1 MKFMVVVSL
10 SLCVC
15 GWVGCVEDRLFC
27 VRLAACQDPDAV
39 QFSDQWAN
47 FYVAVTA
54 ETG

>member
-1 MKFMVVVSL
+1 MKFMVVVCL
-10 SLCVC
+10 PPLF
-15 GWVGCVEDRLFC
+15 CVEDRLFC